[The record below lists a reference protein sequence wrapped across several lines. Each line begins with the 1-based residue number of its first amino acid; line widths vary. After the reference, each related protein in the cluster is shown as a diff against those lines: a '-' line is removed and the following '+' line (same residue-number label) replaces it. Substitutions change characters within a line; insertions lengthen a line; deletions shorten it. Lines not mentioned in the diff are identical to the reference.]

1 MFTNVIQLYYKYIER
16 VVTMRRIIM
25 IDTAESAARFGQLVS
40 DNFAVSS
47 AEHESELEEVFEN
60 DKPDAVVIDAEYAA
74 DRIDEI
80 LDSVHEVIHSVST
93 PVVIVTE
100 SNDMER
106 QSELARCGA
115 NDVIH
120 LPLCKE
126 LLVRRLDSAIPEEGL
141 NDSFGVDELMER
153 VAEGN
158 TERGAYIVQQGHFT
172 SICRFVKR
180 GLERSKKNV
189 QVLLMTLSS
198 HSDEQSD
205 MEMLDTLSSAVKLC
219 LRRGDISSVCNKKQ
233 IVILLMDADDDG
245 GHLVANRIVSN
256 FYSECDDDNFEVRY
270 DIRELSHVI

>member
-1 MFTNVIQLYYKYIER
+1 
-16 VVTMRRIIM
+16 MRRIIM

-40 DNFAVSS
+40 DSFVVSS
-47 AEHESELEEVFEN
+47 AELESELEEVFEN
-60 DKPDAVVIDAEYAA
+60 GKPDAVVINAEYAA
-74 DRIDEI
+74 DRLDEI

-115 NDVIH
+115 DDVIH
-120 LPLCKE
+120 LPLCRE

-153 VAEGN
+153 VAERN
-158 TERGAYIVQQGHFT
+158 NDRGAYIVQQGQFT